1 MTVDG
6 ALAAQLKDIVGR
18 QEVSID
24 RSQAVVIRL
33 QADNS
38 VLLAR
43 VHELEASL
51 AGKSQLLSADVVCRL
66 VHHHYAADVC
76 WGNVVEYH
84 SVGCMSAIAKTLAEV
99 GESRTM

>member
-1 MTVDG
+1 LTLYVCYDASAALQAEKMTVDG

-18 QEVSID
+18 QEASID
-24 RSQAVVIRL
+24 RSQAVVMRL

-51 AGKSQLLSADVVCRL
+51 AGKSQLLSADVV
-66 VHHHYAADVC
+66 
-76 WGNVVEYH
+76 
-84 SVGCMSAIAKTLAEV
+84 
-99 GESRTM
+99 